1 MKKIIRN
8 IFSNKKKAILFISA
22 AIATLVI
29 LALLILLACGD
40 NTDYVYK
47 ETQVEKGDLTVGVT
61 ESGSVTIGTVD
72 QTFDIDMSAFEA
84 SSSSSS
90 SSQSG
95 FKGGMFPGMGSS
107 NSSSSSDKDYSR
119 ALDVEEVYVT
129 VGQKIS
135 KGDALFKLTK
145 DSVASI
151 KDELVADE
159 ASAGLTL
166 EKLKNDQKQSR
177 LTATH
182 TKETSEAYAQLAQ
195 HEYNI
200 AVTELKDALEDKQ
213 KEIDENTETYADN
226 KAKLEELQ
234 AQLIVAK
241 NVLEN
246 AEYAVKNADTT
257 VIYEYAK
264 QEDARDTA
272 KSQVDNLENEVESL
286 EDENEEL
293 LNHYNT
299 ELLELN
305 QLKRDLETGTIEANK
320 TYQER
325 ITTGKDAAEEYAVT
339 VGYLDADLLD
349 AQNDYEEAM
358 KKLEEFDTYIVDDT
372 VYAEYNGV
380 ITDVNIAE
388 SDSLSSSQTLITLN
402 NQDDTT
408 ISVVLSGDDMGSIDK
423 DSKVNL
429 SISAYPDTIFEGTI
443 DDIGD
448 AVTDS
453 STGEITYEVTVLIGG
468 DVSGLFE
475 GMTGEVTFIT
485 KETKEV
491 TYVSNRAI
499 IREGTK
505 SYVKRKGTSGNIV
518 QKEITTGFS
527 DGVNVEIVEG
537 LSEGDT
543 VLIESKVSE

>member
-159 ASAGLTL
+159 ASAELTL

-358 KKLEEFDTYIVDDT
+358 KKREEFDTYIVDDM

-380 ITDVNIAE
+380 ITDVNIAKG
-388 SDSLSSSQTLITLN
+388 DSLSSSQTLITLN

-443 DDIGD
+443 DEIGD

-475 GMTGEVTFIT
+475 GMTGDVTFIT

-505 SYVKRKGTSGNIV
+505 SYVKRKGTSGDIV

>member
-159 ASAGLTL
+159 ASAELTL

-182 TKETSEAYAQLAQ
+182 TKETSEAYARLAQ

-358 KKLEEFDTYIVDDT
+358 KKREEFDTYIVDDM

-380 ITDVNIAE
+380 ITDVNIAKG
-388 SDSLSSSQTLITLN
+388 DSLSSSQTLITLN

-475 GMTGEVTFIT
+475 GMTGDVTFIT

-505 SYVKRKGTSGNIV
+505 SYVKRKGTSGDIV

>member
-1 MKKIIRN
+1 MKKIMQN
-8 IFSNKKKAILFISA
+8 IFSDKKKTILFISA
-22 AIATLVI
+22 VAVILVI
-29 LALLILLACGD
+29 VVLIIILECAD
-40 NTDYVYK
+40 KTEYVYK

-90 SSQSG
+90 STQSG
-95 FKGGMFPGMGSS
+95 GADGMFPGMGNSNNS
-107 NSSSSSDKDYSR
+107 NSTDKDYSR

-135 KGDALFKLTK
+135 KGDPLFKLTEE
-145 DSVASI
+145 SVVSI
-151 KDELVADE
+151 ENELVADE
-159 ASAGLTL
+159 TSAKLTL
-166 EKLKNDQKQSR
+166 EKLQNDQKQSR

-195 HEYNI
+195 HEYNAAI
-200 AVTELKDALEDKQ
+200 EELNDAVEEKQ
-213 KEIDENTETYADN
+213 KEVDENTETYADN
-226 KAKLEELQ
+226 NAKLEELRV
-234 AQLIVAK
+234 QLTAAK
-241 NVLEN
+241 NILEN
-246 AEYAVKNADTT
+246 AEYAVKTADTT

-264 QEDARDTA
+264 QEDARDEA
-272 KSQVDNLENEVESL
+272 KSQADDL
-286 EDENEEL
+286 EDEIETLEAENEEL
-293 LNHYNT
+293 LNHYPT

-305 QLKRDLETGTIEANK
+305 QLKRDLETGTIAANK

-325 ITTGKDAAEEYAVT
+325 TATGKDAAEEYAVT

-358 KKLEEFDTYIVDDT
+358 KKLEEFDTYIVDDM

-380 ITDVNIAE
+380 ITDVNVAE
-388 SDSLSSSQTLITLN
+388 GDSLSSSQTLITLN

-408 ISVVLSGDDMGSIDK
+408 IAVEISDDDMASIDT

-443 DDIGD
+443 DEIGD
-448 AVTDS
+448 AVTGS

-475 GMTGEVTFIT
+475 GMTGVVTFIT

-491 TYVSNRAI
+491 IYVSNRAI
-499 IREGTK
+499 IRDGTK
-505 SYVKRKGTSGNIV
+505 SYVKIKESSGDIV
-518 QKEITTGFS
+518 QKEIATGFS

>member
-1 MKKIIRN
+1 MKKIMRN
-8 IFSNKKKAILFISA
+8 IFSNKKKTILFASAVVAIL
-22 AIATLVI
+22 VI
-29 LALLILLACGD
+29 IVLIIILSFKD
-40 NTDYVYK
+40 NTQYVYK

-90 SSQSG
+90 STQSG
-95 FKGGMFPGMGSS
+95 GAGGMFPGMS
-107 NSSSSSDKDYSR
+107 NSSSSTDKDYTR

-135 KGDALFKLTK
+135 EGDPLFKLT
-145 DSVASI
+145 DESVSSI
-151 KDELVADE
+151 EDELIADE
-159 ASAGLTL
+159 ASAKLTL
-166 EKLKNDQKQSR
+166 EKLQNDQKQSR

-195 HEYNI
+195 HEYNV
-200 AVTELKDALEDKQ
+200 AVAELSDAVEEKQ
-213 KEIDENTETYADN
+213 KEIDDNTETYADN
-226 KAKLEELQ
+226 KAKIEELQ
-234 AQLIVAK
+234 VELKAAE

-246 AEYAVKNADTT
+246 AEYAVQTADTT
-257 VIYEYAK
+257 VIYEYAE
-264 QEDARDTA
+264 QEDARDEA
-272 KSQVDNLENEVESL
+272 KSTVDDLEDEIESL

-293 LNHYNT
+293 MNNYPT

-305 QLKRDLETGTIEANK
+305 QLKRDLETGTIEASK
-320 TYQER
+320 TYNER
-325 ITTGKDAAEEYAVT
+325 TATGNDAAEEYAVT

-349 AQNDYEEAM
+349 AQNDYDEAVN
-358 KKLEEFDTYIVDDT
+358 KLEEFDTYIVDDT

-380 ITDVNIAE
+380 ITDVNVTE
-388 SDSLSSSQTLITLN
+388 GDSLSSSQTLITLN

-408 ISVVLSGDDMGSIDK
+408 ITVEISDDDMASIDT

-429 SISAYPDTIFEGTI
+429 SISSYPDTIFEGTV
-443 DDIGD
+443 DEIGD

-475 GMTGEVTFIT
+475 GMTGDVTFIT

-491 TYVSNRAI
+491 TYVSNRAV

-505 SYVKRKGTSGNIV
+505 SYVKMKEASGDIV

>member
-1 MKKIIRN
+1 MKKIMRN
-8 IFSNKKKAILFISA
+8 IFSNKKKTILFISA
-22 AIATLVI
+22 GAAILVI
-29 LALLILLACGD
+29 VVLIIILACRD
-40 NTDYVYK
+40 KSEYVYK
-47 ETQVEKGDLTVGVT
+47 ETQVGKGDLTVGVT

-84 SSSSSS
+84 SSSNSSS
-90 SSQSG
+90 TQSVG
-95 FKGGMFPGMGSS
+95 AGGMFPGMVNNS
-107 NSSSSSDKDYSR
+107 NSDSTDKDYSR
-119 ALDVEEVYVT
+119 ALDVEEVSVT
-129 VGQKIS
+129 VGQKIA
-135 KGDALFKLTK
+135 KGDKLFKLTEE
-145 DSVASI
+145 SVTSI

-159 ASAGLTL
+159 ASAKLTL
-166 EKLKNDQKQSR
+166 EKLQNDQKQTR
-177 LTATH
+177 LTAMH

-195 HEYNI
+195 QEYNVTI
-200 AVTELKDALEDKQ
+200 AELDDAVEEKQ

-226 KAKLEELQ
+226 TAKIEELKK
-234 AQLIVAK
+234 QLVEANNI
-241 NVLEN
+241 LEN
-246 AEYAVKNADTT
+246 AEYAVKTTDTT
-257 VIYEYAK
+257 VVYEYAK

-272 KSQVDNLENEVESL
+272 KSQVDDLEDEIETL

-293 LNHYNT
+293 LDNYPT
-299 ELLELN
+299 QLLELN
-305 QLKRDLETGTIEANK
+305 QAKRDLETGTIEAKK

-325 ITTGKDAAEEYAVT
+325 TATGSDAGEEYAVT

-349 AQNDYEEAM
+349 AQDDYEEAM
-358 KKLEEFDTYIVDDT
+358 NKLEEFNTYIVDNT

-380 ITDVNIAE
+380 ITTVNVAE
-388 SDSLSSSQTLITLN
+388 GDSLSSSQTLITLN

-408 ISVVLSGDDMGSIDK
+408 IAVEISDDDMASIDT

-429 SISAYPDTIFEGTI
+429 SISSYPDTIFEGTV
-443 DDIGD
+443 DEIGD

-475 GMTGEVTFIT
+475 GMTGDVTFIT

-499 IREGTK
+499 IRKGTK
-505 SYVKRKGTSGNIV
+505 AYVKIKDESGDIV
-518 QKEITTGFS
+518 QKEVTTGFS

>member
-1 MKKIIRN
+1 MKKIMRN
-8 IFSNKKKAILFISA
+8 IFSDKKKTILFISA
-22 AIATLVI
+22 VVAILVI
-29 LALLILLACGD
+29 VVLIVILLCRD
-40 NTDYVYK
+40 KTEYVYK

-90 SSQSG
+90 STQAG
-95 FKGGMFPGMGSS
+95 GAGGMFPGMGNSNNS
-107 NSSSSSDKDYSR
+107 NSTDKDYSR

-135 KGDALFKLTK
+135 KGDPLFKLTEE
-145 DSVASI
+145 SVASI
-151 KDELVADE
+151 EDELVADE
-159 ASAGLTL
+159 ASAKLTL
-166 EKLKNDQKQSR
+166 EKLQNDQKQSR

-195 HEYNI
+195 HEYNVAI
-200 AVTELKDALEDKQ
+200 AELNEAVEEKQ

-234 AQLIVAK
+234 VQLTAAK
-241 NVLEN
+241 NILEN
-246 AEYAVKNADTT
+246 AEYAVKTADTT

-264 QEDARDTA
+264 QEDARDEA
-272 KSQVDNLENEVESL
+272 KSQADDLEDEIETL

-293 LNHYNT
+293 LNNYPAK
-299 ELLELN
+299 LLELN
-305 QLKRDLETGTIEANK
+305 QLKRDLETGTIAANK

-325 ITTGKDAAEEYAVT
+325 TATGNDAAEEYAVT

-349 AQNDYEEAM
+349 AQNDYDEAM

-380 ITDVNIAE
+380 ITDVNVAE
-388 SDSLSSSQTLITLN
+388 GDSLSSSQTLITLN

-408 ISVVLSGDDMGSIDK
+408 IAVEISDDDMASIDT

-429 SISAYPDTIFEGTI
+429 SISSYPDTIFEGTI
-443 DDIGD
+443 DEIGD

-453 STGEITYEVTVLIGG
+453 STGVITYEVTVLIGG

-475 GMTGEVTFIT
+475 GMTGDVTFIT

-491 TYVSNRAI
+491 IYVSNRAV
-499 IREGTK
+499 IRDGTK
-505 SYVKRKGTSGNIV
+505 SYVKIKESSGDIV